1 MNSHVQTNALSPAV
15 IEENERQ
22 LIHAARDVFSLRPL
36 TLQGPDIEKIGPRL
50 TLAAALAL
58 PEVAELRI
66 SRGLITTDEWAHA
79 CESFRELFG
88 CPIDTVVSAP
98 PGWRPLPH
106 LETPPGEQRF
116 CLHDDYWVAALKRK
130 HAAQRADGQLDS
142 SLPAIPEAPSN
153 RPKEVEPP
161 PGVAA
166 VICVS
171 TVEGQHSPEVP
182 STMKKLTPRV
192 GTSVKSLVR
201 PQVLPCRFATEGR
214 WRVFYESLKNDDLQV
229 RERVSFRSQPLNKL
243 AKMVHQAETD
253 IVGLYR
259 LLIKSS
265 PEGVVP
271 GECYHK
277 AWAAIRGLTL
287 CALIQEDCDVQRAR
301 ARVWMKKDCSYLFA
315 AIKREYG
322 SFVSTQ
328 LDDCQYEPGFK
339 SLQERTER
347 LLPANQ
353 QFSPH
358 GIHERVKDALRSL
371 GLAPYEGHTTS
382 GGSEESPRRNS
393 N

>member
-1 MNSHVQTNALSPAV
+1 MK
-15 IEENERQ
+15 
-22 LIHAARDVFSLRPL
+22 AAKDVFSLQPL
-36 TLQGPDIEKIGPRL
+36 TLRGPEIEQICSRL
-50 TLAAALAL
+50 TLAALLATPDL
-58 PEVAELRI
+58 ASVRI
-66 SRGLITTDEWAHA
+66 SRGLITEDDWADA
-79 CESFRELFG
+79 RDRFERLFG
-88 CPIDTVVSAP
+88 CPIESVVSAY

-142 SLPAIPEAPSN
+142 SLSAIPEAPSN
-153 RPKEVEPP
+153 RPKEAEPAP
-161 PGVAA
+161 SVAA
-166 VICVS
+166 LICVS
-171 TVEGQHSPEVP
+171 TVEGQHSPEVH
-182 STMKKLTPRV
+182 STKEKLPPRV
-192 GTSVKSLVR
+192 VPSVKSLVR
-201 PQVLPCRFATEGR
+201 PQILPCRFATEGR

-229 RERVSFRSQPLNKL
+229 RERVSFPSQPLNKI

-277 AWAAIRGLTL
+277 TWAAIRGLTL
-287 CALIQEDCDVQRAR
+287 CALIQEDCDVQRAK

-322 SFVSTQ
+322 SSVSTQ

-339 SLQERTER
+339 SLQERTKR

-358 GIHERVKDALRSL
+358 GIHERVKNALRSL

-382 GGSEESPRRNS
+382 GGSEESPRRN